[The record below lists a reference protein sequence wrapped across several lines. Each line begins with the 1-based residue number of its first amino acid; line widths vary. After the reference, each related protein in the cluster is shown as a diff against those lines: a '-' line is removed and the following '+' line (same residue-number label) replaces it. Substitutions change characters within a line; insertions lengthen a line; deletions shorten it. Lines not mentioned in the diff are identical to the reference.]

1 MSQPTTNQRRVFT
14 LAVDV
19 DGGIVLPPDSQVRL
33 AAIAGEVLVGIQD
46 LDGSFRIVRHSD
58 VVREVQDYFAAFVN
72 QDESLSEEF
81 SVERREEALRE

>member
-14 LAVDV
+14 LAVDI

-46 LDGSFRIVRHSD
+46 LEGSFRIARHSD
-58 VVREVQDYFAAFVN
+58 VVREVQDYFVAFVKPG
-72 QDESLSEEF
+72 ESWSEELT
-81 SVERREEALRE
+81 VERREEALRE